1 MMDADLALRTDGH
14 LITEIMRLRAAIRQ
28 HRDEKGHG
36 RCWLD
41 DQTLYQVL
49 PETTQAD
56 FTLPPKEEF
65 LTNCEVYWRT
75 RQKEGTDERA

>member
-1 MMDADLALRTDGH
+1 MIDGDLFLMTSDG
-14 LITEIMRLRAAIRQ
+14 LIAEIMRLRAAIRQ

-41 DQTLYQVL
+41 DQALYQNL

-56 FTLPPKEEF
+56 FALPPKEEF
-65 LTNCEVYWRT
+65 LSNCEIYWRT
-75 RQKEGTDERA
+75 RQK

>member
-1 MMDADLALRTDGH
+1 MDDDLFLMAADG
-14 LITEIMRLRAAIRQ
+14 LIAEIKRLRSAIRQ

-41 DQTLYQVL
+41 DQTLYRSL
-49 PETTQAD
+49 PETAQAD

-65 LTNCEVYWRT
+65 LTNCEIYWRT
-75 RQKEGTDERA
+75 RQP